1 MNTGAVEH
9 GALDQETRP
18 YPRADGDMDQA
29 PGRAGAGPGAKC
41 PHWGISPPS
50 PQRLP
55 QGLSEDAELE
65 AQDDRDSRWI
75 TAG

>member
-1 MNTGAVEH
+1 MLWSTEPW
-9 GALDQETRP
+9 DQETRP

-29 PGRAGAGPGAKC
+29 PGRAGAGLDAKS
-41 PHWGISPPS
+41 PHWGMSQPS

-65 AQDDRDSRWI
+65 AQGNQDSCWI